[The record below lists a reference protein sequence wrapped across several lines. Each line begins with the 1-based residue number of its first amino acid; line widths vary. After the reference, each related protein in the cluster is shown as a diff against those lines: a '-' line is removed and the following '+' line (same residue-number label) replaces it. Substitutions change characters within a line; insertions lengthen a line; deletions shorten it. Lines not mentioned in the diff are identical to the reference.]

1 MSILSCTE
9 NRKPVNNNCGFLL
22 TDLIGEIVEVDVP
35 SPDCEVRL
43 PDEDLRPLL
52 VRVRSCSKAP
62 GFQVLEL
69 KFLGKNVRLKK
80 MKI

>member
-9 NRKPVNNNCGFLL
+9 NRQIIILL

-52 VRVRSCSKAP
+52 VRVWSCSKAP